1 MPLLCCRV
9 RGGVHVEQIIRPG
22 PGKTA
27 REYLNFCKST
37 MKKTLMI
44 LLAALM
50 LGGEVL
56 AMTDQELIDGFEYQM
71 NVAERNG
78 FGYSKLRDF
87 FTFWIQEHKRPM
99 IFNWVKQRANTN
111 EGIYKLYILGMFLY
125 DGFGCQMNRQLGIQY
140 VRQAAQLGVRDAVIW
155 MNYRGLR

>member
-1 MPLLCCRV
+1 
-9 RGGVHVEQIIRPG
+9 
-22 PGKTA
+22 
-27 REYLNFCKST
+27 
-37 MKKTLMI
+37 MI

-56 AMTDQELIDGFEYQM
+56 AMTDQELINGFEYQM

-78 FGYSKLRDF
+78 IGDSKLRDF

-99 IFNWVKQRANTN
+99 IFNWVKERANKN

-125 DGFGCQMNRQLGIQY
+125 DGFGCKMNRQLGIQY
-140 VRQAAQLGVRDAVIW
+140 VRQAAQLGVRDAAIW

>member
-1 MPLLCCRV
+1 
-9 RGGVHVEQIIRPG
+9 
-22 PGKTA
+22 
-27 REYLNFCKST
+27 
-37 MKKTLMI
+37 MI

-56 AMTDQELIDGFEYQM
+56 AMNDQELIDGFEYHIIK
-71 NVAERNG
+71 AEQHG
-78 FGYSKLRDF
+78 IGQSKLKDF
-87 FTFWIQEHKRPM
+87 FSFWILENQRPM